1 MSHLG
6 ITNKSDSMEGKK
18 MSNSNLYWIIGILA
32 ISLIITSYF
41 AFFSDKNFMESEMIK
56 FITYT
61 SSLLSIVLSCF
72 AIVYAYL
79 TSFDTSNKLSS
90 MDSTLK
96 SIDTMSNNLNR
107 SHESLRQLVEGM
119 SAYLYQNNPD
129 AITKNDTKIDKN
141 DIKGNQV
148 QVDGK

>member
-1 MSHLG
+1 MEDKRETKSH
-6 ITNKSDSMEGKK
+6 
-18 MSNSNLYWIIGILA
+18 LYWIIGILV
-32 ISLIITSYF
+32 ICLIITSYF
-41 AFFSDKNFMESEMIK
+41 AFFADKKFQESEMIK

-96 SIDTMSNNLNR
+96 SIDTMSSNLNR
-107 SHESLRQLVEGM
+107 SNESLRQLVEGM
-119 SAYLYQNNPD
+119 SAYIYQNNSD
-129 AITKNDTKIDKN
+129 KITKNDTKIDKS

-148 QVDGK
+148 HIEGE

>member
-1 MSHLG
+1 
-6 ITNKSDSMEGKK
+6 MEGKK